1 MIPASSMQL
10 GRWEE
15 RVSATDW
22 DSVRADLD
30 AYGCGPTGPL
40 LTPDEAA
47 HPGRGRGIA
56 ALYDDDS
63 RFRSTQRRPRPVRRA
78 PQEQDLWPA

>member
-1 MIPASSMQL
+1 MILASSTQL

-30 AYGCGPTGPL
+30 AYACGLAVPL

-47 HPGRGRGIA
+47 QIA
-56 ALYDDDS
+56 SSVSED
-63 RFRSTQRRPRPVRRA
+63 VRAR
-78 PQEQDLWPA
+78 